1 MKRFWILLG
10 AFVVSTGTLGLSLLL
25 GTWAFESRRYSQHET
40 RLRRVMEQEPTIA
53 RLTEGLANEGTTV
66 LAAPETDEAVEIA
79 IDTHGGAIAETM
91 RKKARRWPRLRVY
104 RSADMIY
111 FIFFDDD
118 DVMRDFACVGA

>member
-1 MKRFWILLG
+1 MKRFWILFG
-10 AFVVSTGTLGLSLLL
+10 AFVVTVATLGVALML
-25 GTWAFESRRYSQHET
+25 GTWAFEYRRYSQHET
-40 RLRRVMEQEPTIA
+40 RLERVMAQEPTMA

-66 LAAPETDEAVEIA
+66 LAAPETAEELQVA

-91 RKKARRWPRLRVY
+91 RQKARRWPRLRVY

-111 FIFFDDD
+111 FIFFDEN